1 MANARGNEKTSAQK
15 ARASTG
21 SWLASAKEYLHPR
34 VIGMLFLGF
43 SAGLPFLLV
52 FSTMS
57 AWLRDIGVSLTTIG
71 FFSWIGITYSIKV
84 FWSPLVDRLSI
95 PWLTPKLGKRRSWML
110 IGQVGIATGLIAMAS
125 INPAEHL
132 AAFAFFAFFVA
143 FSSATQD
150 VALDAYRI
158 EAVDIRYQGPMASNY
173 QTGYRIGILMAG
185 AGSLYIADA
194 ANFQLAYFTMAAMM
208 GIGIATVLI
217 ITEPETDPVAA
228 RDREKD
234 LLAAISEFVPDKYRL
249 GEFQKWLLGAIVC
262 PFLDFFRR
270 IGWWSIAILAFV
282 AAYRIGD
289 IVMGIMANPFYLDL
303 GFTKSEIATISKLFG
318 FVLTV
323 TGAIAG
329 GLMAARYSAV
339 RMLIVGAILVVG
351 SNLLFAQLAV
361 IGPERYFL
369 IVTISADNFSA
380 GFAGSVFI
388 VFLSSLTSTKYTATQ
403 YALFSS
409 LMTLPGKIISGY
421 SGVLAENY
429 GFQLFFYY
437 AAAMGLPAVV
447 LSLAMMWWSSR
458 VLNAGSEIEK
468 S

>member
-1 MANARGNEKTSAQK
+1 
-15 ARASTG
+15 
-21 SWLASAKEYLHPR
+21 
-34 VIGMLFLGF
+34 
-43 SAGLPFLLV
+43 
-52 FSTMS
+52 
-57 AWLRDIGVSLTTIG
+57 
-71 FFSWIGITYSIKV
+71 
-84 FWSPLVDRLSI
+84 
-95 PWLTPKLGKRRSWML
+95 ML
-110 IGQVGIATGLIAMAS
+110 IGQIGIATGLIAMAL
-125 INPAEHL
+125 INPIEHL
-132 AAFAFFAFFVA
+132 AIFAFFAFFVA

-173 QTGYRIGILMAG
+173 QTGYRIGVLMAG
-185 AGSLYIADA
+185 AGALYIAGA
-194 ANFQLAYFTMAAMM
+194 INFQIAYLAMAAFMA
-208 GIGIATVLI
+208 IGVGTVLL

-234 LLAAISEFVPDKYRL
+234 LIAAISEFVPDKHDIGDYQR
-249 GEFQKWLLGAIVC
+249 WILGAIVC

-270 IGWWSIAILAFV
+270 IGWWSLAILAFV
-282 AAYRIGD
+282 AVYRIGD

-303 GFTKSEIATISKLFG
+303 GFTFNEIATITKLFG
-318 FVLTV
+318 FAMTV
-323 TGAIAG
+323 TGAVVG
-329 GLMAARYSAV
+329 GLMAARY
-339 RMLIVGAILVVG
+339 GAIRLLIIGALLVVG

-361 IGPERYFL
+361 VGPERYFL
-369 IVTISADNFSA
+369 AMTISADNFSA

-421 SGVLAENY
+421 SGAIAENY
-429 GFQLFFYY
+429 GFQMFFYY

-447 LSLAMMWWSSR
+447 LSLVMMWWSAR
-458 VLNAGSEIEK
+458 ALNAGNEIET

>member
-1 MANARGNEKTSAQK
+1 MVDARANEKSSAQK
-15 ARASTG
+15 ASASTG

-84 FWSPLVDRLSI
+84 FWSPLVDRLKI
-95 PWLTPKLGKRRSWML
+95 PWLTTNLGKRRSWML
-110 IGQVGIATGLIAMAS
+110 IGQIGIATGLIAMAS

-132 AAFAFFAFFVA
+132 PAFAFFAFFVA

-194 ANFQLAYFTMAAMM
+194 ANFQIAYFAMAAMM

-318 FVLTV
+318 FVMTV
-323 TGAIAG
+323 TGAIGG

-361 IGPERYFL
+361 IGPERSFL

-447 LSLAMMWWSSR
+447 LSLVMMWWSSR

>member
-1 MANARGNEKTSAQK
+1 MVEPVGKEVTSAEK
-15 ARASTG
+15 ASTSTG
-21 SWLASAKEYLHPR
+21 SWSASAKEYLHPR
-34 VIGMLFLGF
+34 VIAMLFLGF

-71 FFSWIGITYSIKV
+71 FFGWIGITYSIKV
-84 FWSPLVDRLSI
+84 VWSPLVDRLNI
-95 PWLTPKLGKRRSWML
+95 PWLTRTLGKRRSWML
-110 IGQVGIATGLIAMAS
+110 IGQIGIATGLVAMAL
-125 INPAEHL
+125 INPIEQL
-132 AAFAFFAFFVA
+132 ALFAFFAFFVA

-158 EAVDIRYQGPMASNY
+158 EAVHIRYQGPMASNY
-173 QTGYRIGILMAG
+173 QTGYRIGVLMAG
-185 AGSLYIADA
+185 AGALYIADA
-194 ANFQLAYFTMAAMM
+194 SNFQVAYMAMAVSM
-208 GIGIATVLI
+208 GIGIITVLLI
-217 ITEPETDPVAA
+217 AEPETDSVAA

-234 LLAAISEFVPDKYRL
+234 LVAAIAEFVPDKYNI
-249 GEFQKWLLGAIVC
+249 GEYQRWLLGALVC

-270 IGWWSIAILAFV
+270 IGWWSLAILVFIAV
-282 AAYRIGD
+282 YRIGD

-303 GFTKSEIATISKLFG
+303 GFTKTEIATISKLFG
-318 FVLTV
+318 FVMTV
-323 TGAIAG
+323 TGAVVG

-339 RMLIVGAILVVG
+339 RMLIIGALLVVS

-369 IVTISADNFSA
+369 VVTISADNFSA

-429 GFQLFFYY
+429 GFQMFFYY

-447 LSLAMMWWSSR
+447 LSLAMIWWSTR
-458 VLNAGSEIEK
+458 VLNAESKIET